1 MQEMIDNLSTYGYLI
16 LFFYSFGG
24 GMVAIL
30 AAGVLCASSTK
41 LDLHLCIFLAFLA
54 NTIGSTLLFILGKY
68 YKKDIMPYFK
78 NHRRKIALAMMKI
91 KKYGDLLLVVQKFI
105 YGVKTIIPIAAGL
118 CKFSFIRFFIINT
131 LASLIWA
138 VILGY
143 AGFIF
148 GNTLKE
154 AFEVFTNHPYI
165 APAFIITLI
174 FIIWLYLSRF
184 SKKK

>member
-24 GMVAIL
+24 GMIAIL
-30 AAGVLCASSTK
+30 AAGVFCASSTK

-54 NTIGSTLLFILGKY
+54 NTIGSSLLFVLGKY
-68 YKKDIMPYFK
+68 YKKDIMPHFK
-78 NHRRKIALAMMKI
+78 NHRRKIALAMIKI

-105 YGVKTIIPIAAGL
+105 YGVKTIVPIAAGL
-118 CKFSFIRFFIINT
+118 CKFSLVRFAIINT

-138 VILGY
+138 IVLGY

-148 GNTLKE
+148 GNTLKDI
-154 AFEVFTNHPYI
+154 FEVFSSHPYI
-165 APAFIITLI
+165 APAFIIILAL
-174 FIIWLYLSRF
+174 IIWFYLSRF

>member
-41 LDLHLCIFLAFLA
+41 LDLHWCILLAFLA
-54 NTIGSTLLFILGKY
+54 NTLGSTLLFVLGKY

-78 NHRRKIALAMMKI
+78 NHRRKIALAMIKI
-91 KKYGDLLLVVQKFI
+91 KKYGDLLLIIQKFI
-105 YGVKTIIPIAAGL
+105 YGVKTIVPIAAGL
-118 CKFSFIRFFIINT
+118 CKFSFLRFAIINT

-138 VILGY
+138 VVLGY

-154 AFEVFTNHPYI
+154 MFEVLSNYPYI
-165 APAFIITLI
+165 APVFIIILALVV
-174 FIIWLYLSRF
+174 WLYLSRF

>member
-30 AAGVLCASSTK
+30 AAGVFCASSTK
-41 LDLHLCIFLAFLA
+41 LDLHWCIFLAFLA
-54 NTIGSTLLFILGKY
+54 NTLGSTLLFILGKY

-78 NHRRKIALAMMKI
+78 NHRRKIALAMIKI
-91 KKYGDLLLVVQKFI
+91 KKYGDLLLIIQKFI

-118 CKFSFIRFFIINT
+118 CKFSFVRFVIINT
-131 LASLIWA
+131 VASLIWA
-138 VILGY
+138 IALGY
-143 AGFIF
+143 VGFIF
-148 GNTLKE
+148 GNALQDI
-154 AFEVFTNHPYI
+154 FEILSHYPYI
-165 APAFIITLI
+165 APIFIIILAL
-174 FIIWLYLSRF
+174 IIWLYLSKF

>member
-24 GMVAIL
+24 GMIAIL
-30 AAGVLCASSTK
+30 AAGVLCASSIK
-41 LDLHLCIFLAFLA
+41 LDLHWCIFLAFLA
-54 NTIGSTLLFILGKY
+54 NTLGSTLLFILGKY

-78 NHRRKIALAMMKI
+78 NHRRKIALAMIKI
-91 KKYGDLLLVVQKFI
+91 KKYGDLLLIIQKFI
-105 YGVKTIIPIAAGL
+105 YGVKTIVPIAAGL
-118 CKFSFIRFFIINT
+118 CKFSFLRFAIINT

-138 VILGY
+138 VVLGY
-143 AGFIF
+143 VGFIS

-154 AFEVFTNHPYI
+154 MFEVLSNYPYI
-165 APAFIITLI
+165 APVFIITLALV
-174 FIIWLYLSRF
+174 IWLYLSRF